1 MTARRGPAWRAG
13 LCCLGFLAWGVAAA
27 DGEGPPAPRS
37 RPEVVVEAVR
47 SVPMELADIALYPL
61 NHPRAFLTGAAL
73 VGGLILVDKPVT
85 KGYQDHV
92 ETPLSGFHLPDAP
105 RAVTRLGP
113 AGADAWLALGVG
125 ATSLGG
131 LAFDDPRLEAA
142 GLGSLRAATY
152 SVLVTQVVL
161 KSLSGRMRPLP
172 SLSAGV
178 PDATYTDNPYDFFN
192 HRVPTARSD
201 AVGSSFPSF
210 HFTLYFAIARVYA
223 RTYDNNLWPYA
234 LATVGLA
241 SNIRSHHHWV
251 SDMVGGA
258 LVGTAIGDSIEL
270 GPKDRAGRRAR
281 LEPSLHE
288 GVPGVDLTYRF

>member
-1 MTARRGPAWRAG
+1 MNARRRLARYAQ
-13 LCCLGFLAWGVAAA
+13 LCCLGVLVWGVAVA
-27 DGEGPPAPRS
+27 DDEGPPLPLS
-37 RPEVVVEAVR
+37 RPDVIADAVR

-61 NHPRAFLTGAAL
+61 HHPRAFLTGAAI

-85 KGYQDHV
+85 KAYQDHV
-92 ETPLSGFHLPDAP
+92 ETPLAGFHLPTP
-105 RAVTRLGP
+105 PSAVTRLGP

-125 ATSLGG
+125 ATSLAG
-131 LAFDDPRLEAA
+131 LALDDPRLESA

-172 SLSAGV
+172 SLSAGA

-201 AVGSSFPSF
+201 ATGSSFPSF

-223 RTYDNNLWPYA
+223 RTYDNTLWPYA

-270 GPKDRAGRRAR
+270 GPKDRAGRQAR

-288 GVPGVDLTYRF
+288 GVPSIDLIYRF